1 MRRAIT
7 TTTTTMSKKRTIDA
21 FFGAPKPK
29 KPRSGE
35 ANAEETPVSYTD
47 EEKKTP
53 QILFFF

>member
-1 MRRAIT
+1 MRKATT

-35 ANAEETPVSYTD
+35 ANAEETPVS
-47 EEKKTP
+47 
-53 QILFFF
+53 